1 MVSNFLLM
9 VPLMVFKMY
18 FDYLAHFDRDFG
30 ARRKKKKK
38 TGRYP
43 NERRLIKVC

>member
-18 FDYLAHFDRDFG
+18 FDYLAHFDRDFA
-30 ARRKKKKK
+30 ARKTKKKA
-38 TGRYP
+38 GRYP